1 MRISDWSSDVCSSDL
16 VYIARGCRLMTA
28 SFASGP
34 VRVTSTPNCRNL
46 PRGSQPGRLNF
57 ALHAAYGGRGAAP
70 KSHLESTAQPGRPLG
85 SRSEESRVGK
95 ECVST
100 CSTRWS
106 PYHYKK
112 KNKQYTNSHK

>member
-1 MRISDWSSDVCSSDL
+1 
-16 VYIARGCRLMTA
+16 MTA

-70 KSHLESTAQPGRPLG
+70 KSHLESTAQPDRKSVVQGKSVSVRVDLGGRRIIKTKHIRPTM
-85 SRSEESRVGK
+85 SK
-95 ECVST
+95 KQN
-100 CSTRWS
+100 TRRCTAQ
-106 PYHYKK
+106 H
-112 KNKQYTNSHK
+112 NQ

>member
-16 VYIARGCRLMTA
+16 YIARGCRLMTA

-46 PRGSQPGRLNF
+46 PRRSQPGRLNF

-70 KSHLESTAQPGRPLG
+70 KSHLESTTQPGSPLESTTRPEEHT
-85 SRSEESRVGK
+85 SEL
-95 ECVST
+95 
-100 CSTRWS
+100 
-106 PYHYKK
+106 
-112 KNKQYTNSHK
+112 NSLLPTSYPFFCLNTQQKL

>member
-1 MRISDWSSDVCSSDL
+1 MFSILFVLSSLIYLLCVFFFASRRRHTRCAL
-16 VYIARGCRLMTA
+16 VTGVQTCALPICRLMTA

-70 KSHLESTAQPGRPLG
+70 KSHLESTAQPGSPLG
-85 SRSEESRVGK
+85 SKTLER
-95 ECVST
+95 
-100 CSTRWS
+100 
-106 PYHYKK
+106 
-112 KNKQYTNSHK
+112 